1 MIPKLLENIQDVNF
15 ECRIQD
21 NDRSMLLQPTTEEEI
36 SRIIQNLKNRYSC
49 GDDEIPTKIIKEC
62 KEELNSILSYIINN
76 SFKYCIFPDQL
87 KIGLIHPIYK
97 KGDK

>member
-62 KEELNSILSYIINN
+62 KEELKSILSYIINN
-76 SFKYCIFPDQL
+76 SLFLSMASFQTS
-87 KIGLIHPIYK
+87 
-97 KGDK
+97 